1 MKKLIFL
8 ILIIAT
14 VVLVGTW
21 PLSILA
27 RFMDWIAYGV
37 RWLAK
42 TIDFFGWNGLLK

>member
-8 ILIIAT
+8 ILIIAMI
-14 VVLVGTW
+14 VLVGTW

-27 RFMDWIAYGV
+27 RLMDWIAYGV

-42 TIDFFGWNGLLK
+42 TINFFGWNGLLK

>member
-1 MKKLIFL
+1 MKKLIIL
-8 ILIIAT
+8 ILIIAM
-14 VVLVGTW
+14 VVSVGTW

-27 RFMDWIAYGV
+27 KIFDWIAYGV

>member
-1 MKKLIFL
+1 MKKLII
-8 ILIIAT
+8 ILLVIIL

-27 RFMDWIAYGV
+27 KLFEWIAYGL

-42 TIDFFGWNGLLK
+42 ALDFFGWNGLL